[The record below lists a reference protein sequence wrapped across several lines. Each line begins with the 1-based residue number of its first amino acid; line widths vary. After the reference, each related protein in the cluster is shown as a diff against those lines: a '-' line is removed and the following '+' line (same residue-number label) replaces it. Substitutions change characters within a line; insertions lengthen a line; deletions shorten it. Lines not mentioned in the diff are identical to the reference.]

1 MILGALTRSDVE
13 TRLEAVHADIRRLG
27 VSRLALF
34 GSVQRGAAR
43 PDSDVDVLVEF
54 RAGEKTYRHF
64 FALAEL
70 LEAQL
75 GRSVELVTLEALSP
89 FLQERVLAEAA
100 DVLRAA

>member
-13 TRLEAVHADIRRLG
+13 ARLSSIHADIRRLG
-27 VSRLALF
+27 VTRLALF

-54 RAGEKTYRHF
+54 RPGEKTYGHF

-70 LEAQL
+70 LEERL
-75 GRSVELVTLEALSP
+75 GRSVELVTPEALSP
-89 FLQERVLAEAA
+89 FLKQRILAEAA
-100 DVLRAA
+100 DVIRAA